1 MDGCDAR
8 HNEEVLLSTIDRFVM
23 AITAAEVVAWPVL
36 VSSSTAQSLPCGCV
50 GAKCNPRC
58 DKRRLSVK
66 APFCDGH
73 HIIKV
78 KPAIWLYLSKLG
90 LTGSAM
96 PASSSSLE
104 APAVRR
110 GDFSVWRRFF
120 ARVLAAPTR
129 KAEDEIAEYLERH
142 KDDLPPMLRIEL
154 ERRRMGL

>member
-1 MDGCDAR
+1 
-8 HNEEVLLSTIDRFVM
+8 
-23 AITAAEVVAWPVL
+23 
-36 VSSSTAQSLPCGCV
+36 
-50 GAKCNPRC
+50 
-58 DKRRLSVK
+58 
-66 APFCDGH
+66 
-73 HIIKV
+73 
-78 KPAIWLYLSKLG
+78 
-90 LTGSAM
+90 M

>member
-58 DKRRLSVK
+58 DK

-90 LTGSAM
+90 LTESAM

-110 GDFSVWRRFF
+110 GDWRLFF